1 VPAPAAP
8 LAPSSVEELASISAA
23 RLSEVTSALAVSTIA
38 VTFGINVSEGTIHPR
53 VEWPMISDLW
63 VAKPSNMLSRYCVC
77 LGGLLVALSVTTHY
91 VAVSPRRAAHPTSLR
106 AGTLAGV
113 VGAVGLSCVGA
124 INEHEDFPLHI
135 LVAATFF
142 SGMGMWAVCDL
153 ASSVGSWA
161 GASRAA
167 GVICLA
173 TSIAAKL
180 AQLMRALKI
189 CVRHG
194 TCWPDA
200 ELHVGVA
207 GLEWL
212 SAACLIGY
220 FYLANHAAPESST
233 TRVAIY
239 RAATSE

>member
-1 VPAPAAP
+1 
-8 LAPSSVEELASISAA
+8 
-23 RLSEVTSALAVSTIA
+23 
-38 VTFGINVSEGTIHPR
+38 
-53 VEWPMISDLW
+53 M
-63 VAKPSNMLSRYCVC
+63 
-77 LGGLLVALSVTTHY
+77 
-91 VAVSPRRAAHPTSLR
+91 SPRRAAHPTSLR